1 MAKHDVDPV
10 LAQLVSS
17 VNESRQATAL
27 VTIFLHG
34 TVLNGT
40 LIAQE
45 RYFADLV
52 EGNPLMSALEPTS
65 GLLGKEYVK
74 DVEAEAGH
82 HLHLRNVRVEGAHD
96 DAVPANGLWRISLA
110 AVDAWTLRTIPDA
123 GAQDDRGPFARLL
136 GTS

>member
-17 VNESRQATAL
+17 VNESGQATVP
-27 VTIFLHG
+27 VTISMHG
-34 TVLNGT
+34 TVLRGT
-40 LIAQE
+40 LIAQD

-52 EGNPLMSALEPTS
+52 ERNPLMSALEPAS

-82 HLHLRNVRVEGAHD
+82 HLHLRNVRVEGAHG
-96 DAVPANGLWRISLA
+96 DAVPVDGMWRTSLA
-110 AVDAWTLRTIPDA
+110 AVDAWTLRTAADA